1 MGLHA
6 YLFAGEVLTGQYKA
20 SIVMRIPSIYTW
32 FCAFW
37 NSGSP
42 SMPATQ
48 RQILPL
54 CGYTMFLNSLDCLE
68 VKIKIIFYNLS
79 SLSQNRAKGF

>member
-6 YLFAGEVLTGQYKA
+6 YLFEGGVLTGQYKA
-20 SIVMRIPSIYTW
+20 SIFMRIPSTYTW
-32 FCAFW
+32 FCAFC

-42 SMPATQ
+42 SMPASQ

-54 CGYTMFLNSLDCLE
+54 CGYTMFLNSLDRLE